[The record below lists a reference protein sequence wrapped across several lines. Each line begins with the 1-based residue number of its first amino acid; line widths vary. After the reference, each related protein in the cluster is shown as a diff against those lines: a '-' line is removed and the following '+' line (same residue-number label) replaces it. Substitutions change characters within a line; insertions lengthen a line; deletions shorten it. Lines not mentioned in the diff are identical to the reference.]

1 MVSTAQNMS
10 ITLEDAISFMHE
22 ELKSVIPNLADAS
35 RANPN
40 GPKKKL
46 SFTNLLRVNDEAV
59 DLEPQI
65 LENFVSKI
73 RNKFKNFLRPRT
85 SLVESFK
92 LVEAT
97 EKKEDLSNGSSNMRD
112 MSCLHQYHEECITNW
127 LEYMHQYHEE

>member
-1 MVSTAQNMS
+1 MFHGFHCPKHVDN
-10 ITLEDAISFMHE
+10 LRRCHLLHE
-22 ELKSVIPNLADAS
+22 ELKSVIPNLGKIAATYMFGSADAR

-40 GPKKKL
+40 GPKEKL

-59 DLEPQI
+59 DLELQI

-97 EKKEDLSNGSSNMRD
+97 DKKENVHAVYTFSTSGLFGRVV
-112 MSCLHQYHEECITNW
+112 
-127 LEYMHQYHEE
+127 